1 MSLDMLLKK
10 EVQMWK
16 GEKHDKMNDPEAK
29 GDEQFEMEMDNK
41 VMGGSESDYSS
52 GNSDKG
58 DKVWRVKVTVIKIKL
73 SRYQAVVVFELK

>member
-1 MSLDMLLKK
+1 VGVRSAANNSDSGSRDFEMSLDMLLKK

-52 GNSDKG
+52 GNSDEG
-58 DKVWRVKVTVIKIKL
+58 DKV
-73 SRYQAVVVFELK
+73 